1 MLKKVHFRLVLSLAA
16 VTCLGPSSTARA
28 QQAGSV
34 HGVVKDPSGA
44 VVSGTAV
51 TATSAAGKIYSTVSN
66 QQGEYQIP
74 GMKPGR
80 YTLHADHAGFAPFES
95 QEVEVAAGPAAQLDL
110 HLSLADVQ
118 NQVTVSSQADSL
130 SVDPADNANAIV
142 LSGDDLDTLPDD
154 PDDLLTDLKAI
165 AGPGAGAGAMTSQLF
180 LDGFS
185 GGRLPPKDSIR
196 EVRINQNPFSAEYD
210 TLGYGRIEVFTKPG
224 SNAVHGSVS
233 YRISDAAMNSRNPL
247 ADIKPA
253 YRSQQ
258 GDGDIGGSLGKRM
271 SWFVDFERRDVQ
283 DNAVVSATALTP
295 ALQPYAVSEAV
306 MAPFAST
313 MVDPRLDIQLND
325 TNTLTVRYSWFGTGV
340 VNDGIGQFA
349 LPSTGYDLHTG
360 HNTVQMTETAVLGA
374 NTVLETAFQFNRDQM
389 AYQAPYGQSSLR
401 VLDSFTGGGSP
412 IGPSANVADGY
423 EFHSYA
429 SLNRGKH
436 TIKFGG
442 RVRETQLQDTS
453 FRNFG
458 GTYIFAGGTAPELN
472 ALNQPVLGPGG
483 LPVDVTLTSL
493 DMYQRTLLL
502 QNAGYPAS
510 QIRALGAGPSQFML
524 NSGIPYAALSEADAG
539 LFVQDDWK
547 LRPNLTVSGGLRY
560 ELQSNVS
567 DWRDIAP
574 RFGLAWSPGKHSKT
588 VIRAGGGV
596 FYDRIPA
603 TIALDAMRFSG
614 ALQQRYVVRHPL
626 FYPSAPAASS
636 LTGPGVVQITR
647 QLDPNLQAPALM
659 QAALSVE
666 RQLSRKTILSATFIE
681 SHGDHLLRSRDINA
695 PLPGTYPAGQP
706 QNGVR
711 PYGPNDI
718 YQYESAGLFNQ
729 QQFLINLSRRMTN
742 GLSIFGYY
750 AWTHAMSN
758 TDGPNWFV
766 SNPYNANADYGRSA
780 YDISHSVVVGATYS
794 GPFHILFSPFFIAR
808 SGAPFDI
815 TTGTS
820 PYGDLLFNARP
831 ALGTSAGAPGVM
843 ATPLGL
849 FQTNPAAGATLI
861 PRNYGTGPMF
871 VTLNMRISR
880 TFGFG
885 STEGRTHAKK
895 AKKSPAGEGMIVA
908 EPGGSAAEGKVH
920 DASTDHRFN
929 LVVAVIA
936 RNALNRFNPGL
947 PVGDLSSPLFG
958 ASNWMA
964 SPAGPMNAMYG
975 DNRRIF
981 LQLKL
986 RF

>member
-1 MLKKVHFRLVLSLAA
+1 MLKKLLFKCVLPLVAIA
-16 VTCLGPSSTARA
+16 CVGPSSTALA

-44 VVSGTAV
+44 VVSGAAV
-51 TATSAAGKIYSTVSN
+51 TATGAAGKVYSAVSN
-66 QQGEYQIP
+66 QQGEYQMSGIEP
-74 GMKPGR
+74 GH
-80 YTLHADHAGFAPFES
+80 YTLHADHDGFAPFES
-95 QEVEVAAGPAAQLDL
+95 QEVEVTGGEAAQLDL

-165 AGPGAGAGAMTSQLF
+165 AGPGAGAMTSQLF

-233 YRISDAAMNSRNPL
+233 YRMSDASMNSRNPL
-247 ADIKPA
+247 VDIKPA

-258 GDGDIGGSLGKRM
+258 GDGDIGGSLGKRV

-295 ALQPYAVSEAV
+295 SLQPYAVSEAV

-313 MVDPRLDIQLND
+313 MVDPRLDIQLNQN
-325 TNTLTVRYSWFGTGV
+325 NTLTIRYSWFGTGV

-349 LPSTGYDLHTG
+349 LPSAGYGLHTG
-360 HNTVQMTETAVLGA
+360 HHTVQMTETAVVGP
-374 NTVLETAFQFNRDQM
+374 NTVLETGFQFNRDQM
-389 AYQAPYGQSSLR
+389 AYQSAYGQSSLR

-412 IGPSANVADGY
+412 IGPSANLADGY
-423 EFHSYA
+423 ELHSYA
-429 SLNRGKH
+429 SLNRGNH
-436 TIKFGG
+436 QIKFGG

-472 ALNQPVLGPGG
+472 AMNQPVLGPGG
-483 LPVDVTLTSL
+483 LPVDVALTSL
-493 DMYQRTLLL
+493 ESYQRTLLL
-502 QNAGYPAS
+502 QNAGYSAG
-510 QIRALGAGPSQFML
+510 QIRALGGGPSQFML

-547 LRPNLTVSGGLRY
+547 LRPNLTLSAGLRY

-603 TIALDAMRFSG
+603 TIALDAMRFGG

-626 FYPSAPAASS
+626 FYPAAPSASS
-636 LTGPGVVQITR
+636 LTGPGAVEITK
-647 QLDPNLQAPALM
+647 QLDPNLQAPAVM

-666 RQLSRKTILSATFIE
+666 RQLSRKTILSATFID

-706 QNGVR
+706 QKGVR

-718 YQYESAGLFNQ
+718 YQYESAGIFNQ
-729 QQFLINLSRRMTN
+729 QQLLINLSRRMTN

-758 TDGPNWFV
+758 TDGANWFV

-831 ALGTSAGAPGVM
+831 AFGASAAAPGVM
-843 ATPLGL
+843 ATPFGL
-849 FQTNPAAGATLI
+849 FQANPAAGAALI

-871 VTLNMRISR
+871 LTLNMRLSR

-885 STEGRTHAKK
+885 STEGRTHGKK
-895 AKKSPAGEGMIVA
+895 AKKGAAGEGMIVA

-920 DASTDHRFN
+920 DASTEHRYN
-929 LVVAVIA
+929 LVVAIIA

-964 SPAGPMNAMYG
+964 SPSGPMNAMYG